1 MSTLTDIDIEPTD
14 SPDDAA
20 SVVAVVIVVVVVAA
34 AAAASSAQV
43 TDSGHPHTPPTP
55 TPPSYINAPGQTV
68 VLLTLPAEQY
78 TYDRHCVPSFNE

>member
-1 MSTLTDIDIEPTD
+1 MLASSVFTLTVTDVEPTD

-20 SVVAVVIVVVVVAA
+20 AAVFVGAA
-34 AAAASSAQV
+34 TPPASAQV
-43 TDSGHPHTPPTP
+43 TAFGHPQTPPTP
-55 TPPSYINAPGQTV
+55 TLPPYIKAPGHTV